1 MIIFLDGE
9 SLGLDELQ
17 FAYQAGSSTVM
28 CTWAALETI
37 DYFVKNGSEVFTC
50 ATDMSKAFDLT
61 LHSLMFSKMLDAGVC
76 PILVRLLIHVYAY
89 QEANVRWNGVHSSNF
104 SVRNGCGQG
113 KVLAAIAY
121 CMYCEELFATL
132 RRRHSGCWVRGRYMG
147 MFGYSDDNWILAP
160 SLSALQDILK
170 TCEEYAGMH
179 NLKFSTDPDPKKC
192 KTKCMAFLS
201 KPRELPDMLLC
212 GNPLPWVSSL
222 VHLGTTITN
231 QVDGCQQDMKRK
243 VAGYIDRN
251 CSLNQEFHFAHPATK
266 IKLNDIYNCH
276 FSGSQVWNLFSQG
289 ARTFEAT
296 FNRSIKI
303 MAGLPY
309 QTHRYLLEPLL
320 GKEHMRTKLLRNYLG
335 FIRRIRN
342 SSKPVL
348 RLLYSLASSD
358 ARTVTGTNLRN
369 ILLLTDRLQV
379 DDLEPSLMD
388 TIKYHQVEDIESWRI
403 RLVMELLDIQHG
415 DVDLPDEWSE
425 DDLET
430 ILNLACT
437 Q

>member
-1 MIIFLDGE
+1 M
-9 SLGLDELQ
+9 
-17 FAYQAGSSTVM
+17 
-28 CTWAALETI
+28 
-37 DYFVKNGSEVFTC
+37 
-50 ATDMSKAFDLT
+50 
-61 LHSLMFSKMLDAGVC
+61 
-76 PILVRLLIHVYAY
+76 
-89 QEANVRWNGVHSSNF
+89 
-104 SVRNGCGQG
+104 
-113 KVLAAIAY
+113 
-121 CMYCEELFATL
+121 
-132 RRRHSGCWVRGRYMG
+132 
-147 MFGYSDDNWILAP
+147 
-160 SLSALQDILK
+160 
-170 TCEEYAGMH
+170 
-179 NLKFSTDPDPKKC
+179 
-192 KTKCMAFLS
+192 
-201 KPRELPDMLLC
+201 
-212 GNPLPWVSSL
+212 
-222 VHLGTTITN
+222 
-231 QVDGCQQDMKRK
+231 
-243 VAGYIDRN
+243 
-251 CSLNQEFHFAHPATK
+251 
-266 IKLNDIYNCH
+266 
-276 FSGSQVWNLFSQG
+276 
-289 ARTFEAT
+289 EAT

-303 MAGLPY
+303 IAGLQY
-309 QTHRYLLEPLL
+309 QTHIYLLGPLL

-335 FIRRIRN
+335 FIKRIRN